1 MNPDVCLK
9 LFIVIVQTPGFVL
22 LKSTSSTLIQRLS
35 SFSEFGK
42 NEKVKNID
50 GTLMNISHRKKFV
63 EQRPKDWDKFR
74 EATKDDV
81 PNLDV
86 FAIAIALQKQG
97 HNILIASGRNKSQ
110 RAITMMQ
117 LMKEKLVF
125 RALELR
131 SDTDYRPD
139 HIVKADMLE
148 KFKADGWKPE

>member
-1 MNPDVCLK
+1 MDII
-9 LFIVIVQTPGFVL
+9 FD
-22 LKSTSSTLIQRLS
+22 
-35 SFSEFGK
+35 
-42 NEKVKNID
+42 ID

-131 SDTDYRPD
+131 SDTDYLPD
-139 HIVKADMLE
+139 YIVKADMLE
-148 KFKADGWKPE
+148 KFKADGWKPELVFDDRSSVVDMWRSKGLRAVQVAPGDF